1 MIQTTSHY
9 KTDQNNMRHISFPF
23 LLLDEYKN
31 RIEGDIAIN
40 PFSIDAY
47 YSDVVDYVQNGMN
60 ESANITT
67 IHTRNG
73 RVYELFITIEEFEKR
88 MKEFMEQ

>member
-1 MIQTTSHY
+1 
-9 KTDQNNMRHISFPF
+9 MRHISFPF
-23 LLLDEYKN
+23 LLLDEYKA
-31 RIEGDIAIN
+31 RIEGDICIN

-47 YSDVVDYVQNGMN
+47 YADVVDYVQNGVT

-73 RVYELFITIEEFEKR
+73 RVYELFLSVEEFEQR
-88 MKEFMEQ
+88 MKSFMEQ